1 MPDDQFK
8 NRLIL
13 VVDDEE
19 RMVRFIRLNLEHD
32 GFKVIEAFNGT
43 KAINQVRSNL
53 PDLVLLDIMMPD
65 MDGFEVLRIIRETS
79 NVPVI
84 MLTAKGE
91 EDDRVR
97 GLELGADD
105 YVTKPFSPRELVS
118 RVRAVLRRTETTG
131 VSTHGLIE
139 VDERLKLDFERREIW
154 VDGELVKLRPTE
166 YRLLYHL
173 VQNAGW
179 VVTHDQILAKV
190 WGYEYRDEP
199 HYVRLYINYLRK
211 KLEEDPANP
220 KYILTERGVGY
231 RFVDFRRKD
240 FHRKP
245 VISLTHELTKKFFNL
260 AGDRFNRHQ
269 GQCPCIYAANW
280 QGGNGYCKG

>member
-1 MPDDQFK
+1 MPEDNFANK
-8 NRLIL
+8 RIL

-19 RMVRFIRLNLEHD
+19 RIVRFIRLNLEQD
-32 GFKVIEAFNGT
+32 GFQVEEAFSGK
-43 KAINQVRSNL
+43 KAMDKLRQSL
-53 PDLVLLDIMMPD
+53 PDLVLLDVMLPD
-65 MDGFEVLRIIRETS
+65 LDGFEVLKLIRENNDT
-79 NVPVI
+79 PVI
-84 MLTAKGE
+84 MLTAKTE

-118 RVRAVLRRTETTG
+118 RVRAVLRRTEAQRG
-131 VSTHGLIE
+131 SEGAIE
-139 VDERLKLDFERREIW
+139 VDDRLKIDFDRREVW
-154 VDGELVKLRPTE
+154 VEGKLVKLRPTE

-199 HYVRLYINYLRK
+199 HYVRLYVNYLRE
-211 KLEEDPANP
+211 KLEKNPADP

-231 RFVDFRRKD
+231 RFVDFKRERE
-240 FHRKP
+240 P
-245 VISLTHELTKKFFNL
+245 EEPAKKSKK
-260 AGDRFNRHQ
+260 
-269 GQCPCIYAANW
+269 
-280 QGGNGYCKG
+280 KGA

>member
-1 MPDDQFK
+1 MIQESSQG
-8 NRLIL
+8 RLIL
-13 VVDDEE
+13 VVDDEA
-19 RMVRFIRLNLEHD
+19 RMVRFIQLNLEHD
-32 GFKVIEAFNGT
+32 GFRVITAYNGREALE
-43 KAINQVRSNL
+43 QVRSQLPNL
-53 PDLVLLDIMMPD
+53 ILLDVMMPD
-65 MDGFEVLRIIRETS
+65 LDGFDVLERIREQS
-79 NVPVI
+79 AVPVI

-118 RVRAVLRRTETTG
+118 RVRAVLRRTETESSVASG
-131 VSTHGLIE
+131 MIE
-139 VDERLKLDFERREIW
+139 VDDRLKLDFNRREIW
-154 VDGELVKLRPTE
+154 INDKIVQLRPTE

-179 VVTHDQILAKV
+179 VITHEQLLTKV

-220 KYILTERGVGY
+220 KYILTERGIGY
-231 RFVDFRRKD
+231 RFVDYKRM
-240 FHRKP
+240 
-245 VISLTHELTKKFFNL
+245 NL
-260 AGDRFNRHQ
+260 QNLS
-269 GQCPCIYAANW
+269 
-280 QGGNGYCKG
+280 

>member
-1 MPDDQFK
+1 VSDKQFM
-8 NRLIL
+8 NRRILIIE
-13 VVDDEE
+13 DER
-19 RMVRFIRLNLEHD
+19 RMARFVRLNLEHD
-32 GFKVIEAFNGT
+32 GFKVLEAATGQEGLDKFREGM
-43 KAINQVRSNL
+43 
-53 PDLVLLDIMMPD
+53 PDLVLLDVMLPD
-65 MDGFEVLRIIRETS
+65 IDGFEVLSVLREMS
-79 NVPVI
+79 EAPVI

-118 RVRAVLRRTETTG
+118 RVRAVLRRSVQVRG
-131 VSTHGLIE
+131 SIHGPIE
-139 VDERLKLDFERREIW
+139 VDDRLKLDFDRRRVW

-179 VVTHDQILAKV
+179 VLTHDQILVKV

-199 HYVRLYINYLRK
+199 HYVRLYVNYLRQ
-211 KLEEDPANP
+211 KLEKDPADP

-231 RFVDFRRKD
+231 RFVDFKRKKED
-240 FHRKP
+240 
-245 VISLTHELTKKFFNL
+245 E
-260 AGDRFNRHQ
+260 
-269 GQCPCIYAANW
+269 
-280 QGGNGYCKG
+280 

>member
-1 MPDDQFK
+1 MTKEFA
-8 NRLIL
+8 RRRILI
-13 VVDDEE
+13 VDDEE

-32 GFKVIEAFNGT
+32 GFLVSEAFNGRE
-43 KAINQVRSNL
+43 ALQQLRDVS
-53 PDLVLLDIMMPD
+53 PDLILLDVMMPEL
-65 MDGFEVLRIIRETS
+65 DGFEVLQMVRETS
-79 NVPVI
+79 KVPVL

-91 EDDRVR
+91 EDNRVR

-105 YVTKPFSPRELVS
+105 YITKPFSPREMVS
-118 RVRAVLRRTETTG
+118 RVKAVLRRTEASSG
-131 VSTHGLIE
+131 STHGLIE
-139 VDERLKLDFERREIW
+139 VDDRLRMDFDRREIW
-154 VDGELVKLRPTE
+154 LEGEIIKLRPTE

-179 VVTHDQILAKV
+179 VVTHDQLLTKV

-231 RFVDFRRKD
+231 RFVDFRRED
-240 FHRKP
+240 
-245 VISLTHELTKKFFNL
+245 IS
-260 AGDRFNRHQ
+260 
-269 GQCPCIYAANW
+269 
-280 QGGNGYCKG
+280 

>member
-1 MPDDQFK
+1 MPEELD
-8 NRLIL
+8 RRRIL

-32 GFKVIEAFNGT
+32 GFQVSEAFNG
-43 KAINQVRSNL
+43 KQAVQRLRDVN
-53 PDLVLLDIMMPD
+53 PDLILLDVMMPD
-65 MDGFEVLRIIRETS
+65 LDGFEVLEMVREIS

-97 GLELGADD
+97 GLEKGADD

-118 RVRAVLRRTETTG
+118 RVRAVLRRTEGATG
-131 VSTHGLIE
+131 SMHGLIE
-139 VDERLKLDFERREIW
+139 VDERLKIDFDRREVWLEGKI
-154 VDGELVKLRPTE
+154 VKLRPTE
-166 YRLLYHL
+166 YRLLFHL

-179 VVTHDQILAKV
+179 VVSHDQLLAKV

-199 HYVRLYINYLRK
+199 NYVRLYINYLRQ
-211 KLEEDPANP
+211 KLEKDAANP

-231 RFVDFRRKD
+231 RFVDFRRSSK
-240 FHRKP
+240 
-245 VISLTHELTKKFFNL
+245 E
-260 AGDRFNRHQ
+260 
-269 GQCPCIYAANW
+269 
-280 QGGNGYCKG
+280 

>member
-1 MPDDQFK
+1 MSDVHLRDRK
-8 NRLIL
+8 IL

-32 GFKVIEAFNGT
+32 GFQVITAYNGMQ
-43 KAINQVRSNL
+43 AINKIRSEL
-53 PDLVLLDIMMPD
+53 PDLVLLDVMMPD
-65 MDGFEVLRIIRETS
+65 MDGFEVLRIVRETS
-79 NVPVI
+79 NVPII
-84 MLTAKGE
+84 MLTAKGD

-118 RVRAVLRRTETTG
+118 RVKAVLRRLEPG
-131 VSTHGLIE
+131 ASTMHGLID
-139 VDERLKLDFERREIW
+139 VDGRLQIDFDRREIW
-154 VDGELVKLRPTE
+154 VDGKLVQLRPTE

-179 VVTHDQILAKV
+179 VLTHDQLLTKV

-199 HYVRLYINYLRK
+199 HYVRLYINYLRQ
-211 KLEEDPANP
+211 KLEKDPANP

-231 RFVDFRRKD
+231 RFVDFRRQ
-240 FHRKP
+240 
-245 VISLTHELTKKFFNL
+245 NL
-260 AGDRFNRHQ
+260 EATE
-269 GQCPCIYAANW
+269 
-280 QGGNGYCKG
+280 